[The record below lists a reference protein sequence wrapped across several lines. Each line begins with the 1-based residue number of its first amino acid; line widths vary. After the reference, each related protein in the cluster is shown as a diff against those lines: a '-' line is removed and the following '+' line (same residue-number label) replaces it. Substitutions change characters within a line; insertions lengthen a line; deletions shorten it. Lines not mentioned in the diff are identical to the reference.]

1 MGSVW
6 AQGQVNDG
14 QGSAENI
21 NENPG
26 RVTIAPEVL
35 VTIARLAAQSIAG
48 VAQMCHHIGPRNMDR
63 LLGRV
68 AGGGGVQVA
77 VVDDAVRV
85 ELYIIVEPGVNMRS
99 VSQKIQEAVTRAI
112 QDMVGMSVSAV
123 NIHIQDVAYNKRS
136 S

>member
-1 MGSVW
+1 MS
-6 AQGQVNDG
+6 AQVQGDDG
-14 QGSAENI
+14 QGRVVDMNDT
-21 NENPG
+21 PG

-35 VTIARLAAQSIAG
+35 VTIARLAAQSIGG
-48 VAQMCHHIGPRNMDR
+48 VAQMCHHIGPRNTDR

-77 VVDDAVRV
+77 VVNDAVRV

-112 QDMVGMSVSAV
+112 QDMVGMQVSAV

>member
-1 MGSVW
+1 VS
-6 AQGQVNDG
+6 AQVQVDDG
-14 QGSAENI
+14 QGGVADMNDT
-21 NENPG
+21 PG

-35 VTIARLAAQSIAG
+35 VTIARLAAQSIGG

-77 VVDDAVRV
+77 VVNDAVRV

-112 QDMVGMSVSAV
+112 QDMVEMQVSAV